1 MVVETFPLAPLI
13 GDPVKEDFAT
23 IQGTDSGAEP
33 RWENEG
39 GRLRQQQRFVPAD
52 SNATVRDLSDASLE
66 LVTTV
71 DGAEAILYI
80 YRSGNFARTM
90 VGSFTTLQE
99 YARREY
105 AGAPIHEVYPST
117 PRVR

>member
-1 MVVETFPLAPLI
+1 MVVETLPLAPLI
-13 GDPVKEDFAT
+13 GDPVKEDFPT

-39 GRLRQQQRFVPAD
+39 GRLRQQERFLPAD
-52 SNATVRDLSDASLE
+52 STATVRDLSDVSLE

-90 VGSFTTLQE
+90 VAPLPRYQE

>member
-1 MVVETFPLAPLI
+1 M
-13 GDPVKEDFAT
+13 
-23 IQGTDSGAEP
+23 
-33 RWENEG
+33 
-39 GRLRQQQRFVPAD
+39 PAD

-66 LVTTV
+66 LVTTG

>member
-1 MVVETFPLAPLI
+1 MVVEAFRFAPLGKPAM
-13 GDPVKEDFAT
+13 GDFPTNEAR
-23 IQGTDSGAEP
+23 DSVAEL

-39 GRLRQQQRFVPAD
+39 GRLGQLQQFGAAD
-52 SNATVRDLSDASLE
+52 NDASVRDLSDASLE
-66 LVTTV
+66 LVTTN
-71 DGAEAILYI
+71 DRAEAILYI
-80 YRSGNFARTM
+80 YRNGNFARTM

-117 PRVR
+117 PRIR